1 MLQEPARPKEN
12 EMSRI
17 YEIMYL
23 LDNNAVRA
31 GWKEAKAA
39 ATGLIE
45 KHGGKVLSARRWDE
59 RKLAYSIRQR
69 RRGTYLLAYG
79 ALEADGVATLRRELD
94 LTESVLRYLILSAE
108 SVPAQEL
115 ELTQAE
121 SSAGFIVPGRR
132 PRTCPRPNRRSRKRN
147 PRPSGS
153 RARPASCG
161 RGGLSHAS
169 DRYDRGDRFEAP
181 TYEKVKAKDRTS
193 TTRTSSS

>member
-1 MLQEPARPKEN
+1 
-12 EMSRI
+12 MSRI

-23 LDNNAVRA
+23 LDNNTVRA

-59 RKLAYSIRQR
+59 RKLAYPIRGR

-79 ALEADGVATLRRELD
+79 ELEPSGVALLRRELD

-108 SVPAQEL
+108 GVPAQEI

-121 SSAGFIVPGRR
+121 ASSSFVVPQ
-132 PRTCPRPNRRSRKRN
+132 PPPDDL
-147 PRPSGS
+147 
-153 RARPASCG
+153 AE
-161 RGGLSHAS
+161 
-169 DRYDRGDRFEAP
+169 RGDEDGPSEGERAAEDAGEEDEAAP
-181 TYEKVKAKDRTS
+181 AAELAEEEV
-193 TTRTSSS
+193 